1 MPKHFIGLGIIAP
14 RLLLRSH
21 ELIYTP
27 VTLICHAIPG
37 EAQHAELREAGLP
50 RTPALSRFE
59 LTFSRVLL
67 C

>member
-37 EAQHAELREAGLP
+37 EAQHAEPREAGLP